1 MSQFTVKVNG
11 QEIDLLT
18 KEAHSLFLDKMISA
32 SSGNASPSV
41 ESQLPVVDTGAFK
54 IPDGYKEIG
63 KTNEIRNYHGR
74 TYPSGSPVFSK
85 KTAQGNINHLVV
97 SSDGNAKVARKYVDL
112 LMGVSITAPE
122 VVNQQ
127 TDKTQSNGFL
137 QLVIAGNKLNCRTIF
152 VTTARGTEGTAIL
165 FEDNIKLHSDSEAI
179 RGSLKAAGFWYNGR
193 IRADHSS
200 YAKSAYWLNT
210 RLEDIA
216 AVQKILS

>member
-41 ESQLPVVDTGAFK
+41 EPTPEIPVVDTGTFK
-54 IPDGYKEIG
+54 LPPGYLICG

-74 TYPSGSPVFSK
+74 TYPIGSPVFSK
-85 KTAQGNINHLVV
+85 RTKQGNKNLLVA
-97 SSDGNAKVARKYVDL
+97 SSDGNAKIAAKYV
-112 LMGVSITAPE
+112 E
-122 VVNQQ
+122 VVGSPPSPAPRQ